1 MKTKKQSNVMR
12 FLVGFVITLVL
23 VSLTSFAD
31 ASDRRGR
38 FALGGALG
46 FMTDTPD
53 STAFAVGLSGDYYLT
68 NEFSIGPLLQMG
80 FTGDLF
86 MIAPSAQAKYTFDLG
101 GIPSLKPY
109 AQAGIG
115 FIYADLKRGGG
126 EKENDTSFIIPFGL
140 GAEYKLTNAI
150 SLDGTVLLNAT
161 NLKVRDEN
169 LFVTFLFGLKFAF

>member
-1 MKTKKQSNVMR
+1 MKTKKQSHIMH
-12 FLVGFVITLVL
+12 FLVGFVITLVI
-23 VSLTSFAD
+23 VALTSFAD

-68 NEFSIGPLLQMG
+68 EGFSIGPLLQMG

-101 GIPSLKPY
+101 GIPNLKPY

-115 FIYADLKRGGG
+115 FIYADLKRGG
-126 EKENDTSFIIPFGL
+126 EKESDTSFIIPFGL

-161 NLKVRDEN
+161 NLDVRDEN
-169 LFVTFLFGLKFAF
+169 LFVTVLFGLKFAF

>member
-1 MKTKKQSNVMR
+1 MKAKKQSLIR
-12 FLVGFVITLVL
+12 LFFVGVVITLIM
-23 VSLTSFAD
+23 VSLTLSAD

-46 FMTDTPD
+46 FMVDTPD
-53 STAFAVGLSGDYYLT
+53 NTAFAIGLSGDYYFT

-86 MIAPSAQAKYTFDLG
+86 MIGPSAQAKYTFDLG
-101 GIPSLKPY
+101 GIPNLKPY

-126 EKENDTSFIIPFGL
+126 EKESDTSFLIPFGL

-150 SLDGTVLLNAT
+150 SLDATVLLNAT

>member
-1 MKTKKQSNVMR
+1 MR
-12 FLVGFVITLVL
+12 FLAGFVITLVI
-23 VSLTSFAD
+23 VALTSFAD
-31 ASDRRGR
+31 ASDRKGR

-53 STAFAVGLSGDYYLT
+53 STAFALGLSGDYYLT
-68 NEFSIGPLLQMG
+68 EGFSIGPLLQMG

-101 GIPSLKPY
+101 GIPNLKPY

-115 FIYADLKRGGG
+115 FIYADLKRGG
-126 EKENDTSFIIPFGL
+126 EKTNDTSFIIPFGL

-161 NLKVRDEN
+161 NLDVRNEN

>member
-1 MKTKKQSNVMR
+1 MKAKKQSLIR
-12 FLVGFVITLVL
+12 LFFVGIVITLIMA
-23 VSLTSFAD
+23 SLTLSAD

-46 FMTDTPD
+46 FMVDTPD
-53 STAFAVGLSGDYYLT
+53 NTAFAIGLSGDYYFT

-86 MIAPSAQAKYTFDLG
+86 MIAPSAQAKYTLDLG
-101 GIPSLKPY
+101 GIPNLKPY

-115 FIYADLKRGGG
+115 FIYADLKRGG
-126 EKENDTSFIIPFGL
+126 EKTNDTSFIIPFGL

-161 NLKVRDEN
+161 NLDVRNEN
-169 LFVTFLFGLKFAF
+169 LFVTVLFGLKFAF

>member
-1 MKTKKQSNVMR
+1 MKTKKQSHIMP
-12 FLVGFVITLVL
+12 FLAGFVVTLVI
-23 VSLTSFAD
+23 VSLTSFAG

-68 NEFSIGPLLQMG
+68 NAFSIGPLLQMG

-101 GIPSLKPY
+101 GIPNLKPY
-109 AQAGIG
+109 VQAGIG
-115 FIYADLKRGGG
+115 FIYADLKREG
-126 EKENDTSFIIPFGL
+126 EKDDDTSFIIPFGL

-161 NLKVRDEN
+161 NLDVRDEN
-169 LFVTFLFGLKFAF
+169 LFVTVLFGLKFAF